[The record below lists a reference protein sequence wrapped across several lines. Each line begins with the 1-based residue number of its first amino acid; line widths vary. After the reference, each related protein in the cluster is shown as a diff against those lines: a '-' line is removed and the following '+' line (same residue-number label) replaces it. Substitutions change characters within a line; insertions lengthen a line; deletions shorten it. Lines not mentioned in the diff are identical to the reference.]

1 MIVSPA
7 NPYAPCVSAVGG
19 SLTCPP
25 QMTHLVPTNAK
36 PRVYY
41 VHMYVCILYMHII
54 IVTTIIIITIIVIL
68 VIISYE
74 HDFFI

>member
-1 MIVSPA
+1 
-7 NPYAPCVSAVGG
+7 
-19 SLTCPP
+19 
-25 QMTHLVPTNAK
+25 MTHLVPTNAK
-36 PRVYY
+36 PGVYD

-54 IVTTIIIITIIVIL
+54 IVTTIIITIIVIL

>member
-36 PRVYY
+36 PGVYD

-54 IVTTIIIITIIVIL
+54 IVTTIIITIIVIL